1 MHRGAAVAILLATAF
16 LLSGC
21 QYLLGLNG
29 LNGVP
34 TGPGGLGSFDPG
46 VIGSFDPGDFGS
58 FDPGNPDESLPPPIA
73 TYTSGSAAV
82 TIGGTVTQLGG
93 LTEPGTLYAEFGAEG
108 SWTDGKGTYVQF
120 YSDPSGGSGAAGF
133 VQLDRISGGQH
144 LAAADP
150 SRCVGHRQ
158 EGRCHR
164 PVGECHLQGADLGGH
179 DGRLQRAEQQPGT
192 DRGAVRRD
200 HHVRGRTL
208 GQEVVGRRW

>member
-1 MHRGAAVAILLATAF
+1 MHRGAAVAILLAAAF

-29 LNGVP
+29 LNGLP
-34 TGPGGLGSFDPG
+34 TDPGGLGSFDPG

-58 FDPGNPDESLPPPIA
+58 FDPANPDESLPPPIA

-82 TIGGTVTQLGG
+82 TIGDTVTQLDR
-93 LTEPGTLYAEFGAEG
+93 LTETGTLYAEFGAEG

-120 YSDPSGGSGAAGF
+120 YSDPSGASGPGGF

-150 SRCVGHRQ
+150 GRCVVSVKKADATGLS
-158 EGRCHR
+158 GSATCKGLTWVDTMGGFNGLTSS
-164 PVGECHLQGADLGGH
+164 PAPIGAPFD
-179 DGRLQRAEQQPGT
+179 ATITFAAAP
-192 DRGAVRRD
+192 
-200 HHVRGRTL
+200 
-208 GQEVVGRRW
+208 